1 MSPQLSIALGL
12 QTCSPVS
19 IRASVLHH
27 THLGSLAQ
35 TAMFSQQTHYPLSG
49 PLVPLSNVTLQFVAS
64 LIWRVLISS
73 YFLPISP
80 LFYFL
85 NLCSLQMILLRLRLQ
100 PRHALRPALNCFS
113 TKTFEIFSFQAQPRL
128 NLKEQKGTCYL
139 PKAVPPFSVITSS
152 DQPGKSGQP
161 VLLGRW
167 ESRPATGN

>member
-85 NLCSLQMILLRLRLQ
+85 NLCSLQMIFLRLRLQ

-113 TKTFEIFSFQAQPRL
+113 QRHSKYFHSKPNPGSTLRNKRAPVIYLRL
-128 NLKEQKGTCYL
+128 FHLFL
-139 PKAVPPFSVITSS
+139 
-152 DQPGKSGQP
+152 
-161 VLLGRW
+161 
-167 ESRPATGN
+167 